1 MDTKRVLVLG
11 SAGQLGTALR
21 AHFPDA
27 TFADREE
34 FDITQPERYASE
46 DWSAFDCIINAAAF
60 TNVDGAESA
69 EGRIASWSINSTAVG
84 LMADIAIK
92 HQLTLVHVSS
102 DYVFDGSQAKHTE
115 DEPFSPLGVYGQTKA
130 AGDIAAARAPKHYIL
145 RTSWVIG
152 EGKNF
157 VRTMA
162 SLAEKGIKPSV
173 VSDQFGRLTFASDLA
188 QAIAFLLNENA
199 PYGTYNMSNE
209 GDIVSWAEIAQAVFV
224 AVGKAAQDVTPIT
237 TEEYFKDKQA
247 GSPRPLQSALDLTK
261 ITATGF
267 TPRDWR
273 VALEE
278 YMKENQ

>member
-1 MDTKRVLVLG
+1 MDSRRTLILG

-21 AHFPDA
+21 VQFPDA
-27 TFADREE
+27 TYYDRED
-34 FDITQPERYASE
+34 FDITQSVRYESQ
-46 DWSAFDCIINAAAF
+46 DWSGFDYIINAAAF

-69 EGRIASWSINSTAVG
+69 EGRVAAWAINASAVG
-84 LMADIAIK
+84 LMADAAIK
-92 HQLTLVHVSS
+92 HGLTLVHVSS
-102 DYVFDGSQAKHTE
+102 DYVFDGSHNTHTE
-115 DEPFSPLGVYGQTKA
+115 AEPFSPLGVYGQTKA
-130 AGDIAAARAPKHYIL
+130 AGDIAAARSPKHYIL

-173 VSDQFGRLTFASDLA
+173 VNDQLGRLTFATDLA
-188 QAIAFLLNENA
+188 DAIAFLLNENA

-209 GDIVSWAEIAQAVFV
+209 GEIVSWAEIAQAVF
-224 AVGKAAQDVTPIT
+224 AGVGKLADDVTGIA
-237 TEEYFKDKQA
+237 TEEYFKDKPA
-247 GSPRPLQSALDLTK
+247 GSPRPLHSALDLTK
-261 ITATGF
+261 LTTAGF

-273 VALEE
+273 VALEK